1 MACQASFAF
10 HGAGM
15 GQMAQDRARIV
26 TLLDVAAKAGVS
38 SMTVSKV
45 MRGVGNISE
54 ETRQRVRRAADELGY
69 LPNNLAGSLSS
80 RKSRMVAVIIPSISD
95 IVFSEVLSGVNAVL
109 RPIGLHTFI
118 GESHFD
124 PGIEADLIREMLS
137 FRPAGLLLNGG
148 MARSAA
154 SEKLLERRNCP
165 AIQLWD
171 CDNED
176 LDFSAG
182 PSHAEAGRLVAAHF
196 LERRLRRIAYVGAE
210 LEKDLCARWRYLALR
225 SSLASAN
232 IDVISMV
239 CENRPRQAETGRAL
253 TQQLIR
259 NHPEIQAIH
268 FLNDAMALGGLSY
281 LHEAGIAVP
290 EQMSVVGFN
299 GTSIP
304 NTVRT
309 RLTTIDVPRAA
320 IGKTAAQALLNI
332 LADVHLNRSW
342 RAEIKLIQGN
352 TTTKP

>member
-1 MACQASFAF
+1 MRQVAK
-10 HGAGM
+10 
-15 GQMAQDRARIV
+15 DKTRIV

-45 MRGVGNISE
+45 MRGVGKISE
-54 ETRQRVRRAADELGY
+54 ETQQRVRCAADELGY

-95 IVFSEVLSGVNAVL
+95 IVFSEVLSGVNAIL
-109 RPIGLHTFI
+109 RPNGLHTFI

-124 PGIEADLIREMLS
+124 PGIEAELVREMLS

-154 SEKLLERRNCP
+154 CDKLLERRTCP

-182 PSHAEAGRLVAAHF
+182 PSHREAGQLVAAHF
-196 LERRLRRIAYVGAE
+196 LERRLRRVAYVGAE

-239 CENRPRQAETGRAL
+239 CENRPRQAQTGRAL
-253 TQQLIR
+253 TQELIR
-259 NHPEIQAIH
+259 DHPEIQAIH

-281 LHEAGIAVP
+281 LHEAGIPVP
-290 EQMSVVGFN
+290 EQISVVGFN

-309 RLTTIDVPRAA
+309 RLTTVDIPRAE

-332 LADVHLNRSW
+332 LANVHVDRSW
-342 RAEIKLIQGN
+342 RAEIRLIQGN
-352 TTTKP
+352 TTIR